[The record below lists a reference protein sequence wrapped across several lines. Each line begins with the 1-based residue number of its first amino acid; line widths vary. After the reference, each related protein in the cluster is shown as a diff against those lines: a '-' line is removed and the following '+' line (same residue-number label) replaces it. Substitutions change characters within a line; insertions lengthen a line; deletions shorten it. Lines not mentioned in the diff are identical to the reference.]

1 VARTRAKK
9 KTGVKRKAA
18 KKPVRQ
24 PTPTAKDVMN
34 PVVLTVRDDMT
45 VRELATFL
53 TENEISG
60 APVLDPRGKL
70 AGVVSLRD
78 IVEST
83 AEGAEETDERPRVS
97 KMGWGDRMT
106 PSELSQMHLENE
118 GLLVREIMTPSVY
131 TVTEDTPVAKVA
143 ETMIRGHIHRL
154 VVTRRREAVGIISTL
169 DLLGL
174 LTKEGTGTGGRPG
187 AKAWARTY

>member
-1 VARTRAKK
+1 MAKTKAKK
-9 KTGVKRKAA
+9 KTGVKGKAPGKRA
-18 KKPVRQ
+18 SRAALA
-24 PTPTAKDVMN
+24 AKDVMN
-34 PVVLTVRDDMT
+34 PAVLTVRDDMT

-60 APVLDPRGKL
+60 APVVDARAKL
-70 AGVVSLRD
+70 VGVVSLRD

-83 AEGAEETDERPRVS
+83 AEGAEEMIDRPRVS

-131 TVTEDTPVAKVA
+131 TVVEDTPVPKVA

-154 VVTRRREAVGIISTL
+154 VVVRGGKAVGIISTL

-174 LTKEGTGTGGRPG
+174 LTKKGTGIGGRPDM
-187 AKAWARTY
+187 KAWARTH

>member
-9 KTGVKRKAA
+9 KTGVRRKAA
-18 KKPVRQ
+18 KKPARR
-24 PTPTAKDVMN
+24 PALAAKDVMN
-34 PVVLTVRDDMT
+34 PAVLTVRDDMT

-60 APVLDPRGKL
+60 APVVDPRGKL

-83 AEGAEETDERPRVS
+83 AEGAEEMVERPRVS

-106 PSELSQMHLENE
+106 PSELSQ
-118 GLLVREIMTPSVY
+118 LVREIMTPSVY
-131 TVTEDTPVAKVA
+131 AVTEDTPVAKVA

-154 VVTRRREAVGIISTL
+154 VVTRGGKAIGIISTL

-187 AKAWARTY
+187 TKVWARTY

>member
-1 VARTRAKK
+1 MAKARAKK

-18 KKPVRQ
+18 NKPARKPALV
-24 PTPTAKDVMN
+24 AKDVMN

-60 APVLDPRGKL
+60 APVVDPRGKL
-70 AGVVSLRD
+70 GGVVSLRD

-83 AEGAEETDERPRVS
+83 AEGAEEMVERPRVS

-106 PSELSQMHLENE
+106 PSELSLMHLENE

-131 TVTEDTPVAKVA
+131 TVAEDTPVSKVA
-143 ETMIRGHIHRL
+143 ETMVRGHIHRL
-154 VVTRRREAVGIISTL
+154 VVTRRGKAVGIISTL

-187 AKAWARTY
+187 TKA

>member
-1 VARTRAKK
+1 VAKTRAKK
-9 KTGVKRKAA
+9 KTAVKKKVARKPARRPA
-18 KKPVRQ
+18 LA
-24 PTPTAKDVMN
+24 AKDVMN
-34 PVVLTVRDDMT
+34 PAVLTVRNDMT

-60 APVLDPRGKL
+60 APVVDPRGKL
-70 AGVVSLRD
+70 VGVVSLRD

-83 AEGAEETDERPRVS
+83 AEGAEEMVERPRVS

-131 TVTEDTPVAKVA
+131 TVLEDTPVSKVA

-169 DLLGL
+169 DLLEL
-174 LTKEGTGTGGRPG
+174 LTKQGPKTGSRPG
-187 AKAWARTY
+187 TKAWARTY